1 MNDAPRI
8 VGPSDGAAVKLATIG
23 ARFMIGRDD
32 TDGRFS
38 LVEHPI
44 EPRGLAAPMH
54 RHTNEDEYSYVLEG
68 RMGAQLGD
76 DVVVGEVGDL
86 VFKPRGQWH
95 SFWNPDDRPARVL
108 ELISP
113 AGFERYF
120 AEMSELLADGPPDP
134 EKVGALQAKY
144 QLEMDMES
152 VPRLCR
158 EHGLRFPGVE

>member
-8 VGPSDGAAVKLATIG
+8 VGPGDGPEVRLATIG
-23 ARFMIGRDD
+23 ARFMIDGAD

-54 RHTNEDEYSYVLEG
+54 RHANEDEYSYVLEG

-86 VFKPRGQWH
+86 IFKPRGQWH
-95 SFWNPDDRPARVL
+95 SFWNPDEEPARVL

-134 EKVGALQAKY
+134 EKVRALQARY
-144 QLEMDMES
+144 ELEMDMES